1 MELERLKLE
10 NRINLLS
17 ERTNKENG
25 SIVRKLKRKLRK
37 LNESSTVSSEKE

>member
-17 ERTNKENG
+17 ERSPEESK
-25 SIVRKLKRKLRK
+25 SIIKKLERKLRK
-37 LNESSTVSSEKE
+37 LKETSSTEE